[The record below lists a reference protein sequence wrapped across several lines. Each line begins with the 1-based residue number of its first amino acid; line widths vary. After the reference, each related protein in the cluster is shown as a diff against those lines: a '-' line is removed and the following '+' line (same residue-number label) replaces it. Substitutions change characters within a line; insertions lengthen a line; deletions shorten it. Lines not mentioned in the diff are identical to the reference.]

1 MKGPDSSDAQGFR
14 SNTKDREAWLECARQ
29 VFDLIWLDLAEA
41 AMAPRIQMASKKK
54 NTAKAKPSK
63 LQSLKK
69 MILGSSSSGKATA
82 AKASKGAG
90 KKASKGAAIP
100 AKAASAKG
108 TASGKKAAAATGM
121 SKTPAKKTTAKKA
134 AAVDKAAPGK
144 ADATPKNLLNG
155 RASKSTEGTKSAPKR
170 ESMRAGVRMY
180 METGT
185 LLLGNPDGACREMAC
200 ENQSTTAGYCRA
212 HYIKNWK
219 KIKHKEQI
227 LREGRLNQ
235 YLDELIA
242 KYPDKYIEAI
252 KQDLA
257 SEKDFAKVITDLDLD
272 ESTDDFDVDQE
283 SMDNIIDTIKRD
295 FEDEGEAF

>member
-1 MKGPDSSDAQGFR
+1 
-14 SNTKDREAWLECARQ
+14 
-29 VFDLIWLDLAEA
+29 
-41 AMAPRIQMASKKK
+41 MASTKKK
-54 NTAKAKPSK
+54 AAKEKPSK

-69 MILGSSSSGKATA
+69 MILGAAATPKAGAGKGAKALGKASKAPPAKATA
-82 AKASKGAG
+82 AKGASKSSTQVSAKTPAKVPAQAS
-90 KKASKGAAIP
+90 KKAAAAAP
-100 AKAASAKG
+100 MAK
-108 TASGKKAAAATGM
+108 ASGKKAVASGKSAPASADSAA
-121 SKTPAKKTTAKKA
+121 
-134 AAVDKAAPGK
+134 
-144 ADATPKNLLNG
+144 KNLLNG
-155 RASKSTEGTKSAPKR
+155 KAGKASAPAKASAPKGGA
-170 ESMRAGVRMY
+170 RAAVRMY

-185 LLLGNPDGACREMAC
+185 LLLGNPDGACREIAC
-200 ENQSTTAGYCRA
+200 ENQATTAGYCRA

-272 ESTDDFDVDQE
+272 ETSDDFDVDQE
-283 SMDNIIDTIKRD
+283 PMENIIDTIKRD